1 MNVRVVRNEADY
13 AAALGRIDKLMSA
26 EPDTPEGEEL
36 ELLSILV
43 EHYEQKNHAIE
54 APDPIEFLKNV
65 MEFNGLGQSSLA
77 IVLNSR
83 SRASEILNRRRPL
96 TLEQIRK
103 ISHAWKVP
111 VDPLVQEYELNGVI

>member
-1 MNVRVVRNEADY
+1 MDIQAVRNEADY
-13 AAALGRIDKLMSA
+13 AAALGRIDSLMSA
-26 EPDTPEGEEL
+26 EPNTPEGEEL
-36 ELLSILV
+36 ELQSILV
-43 EHYEQKNHAIE
+43 EHYEQKHHAIE

-65 MEFNGLGQSSLA
+65 MEFRGVGQSSLA

-111 VDPLVQEYELNGVI
+111 VDPLVQEYELDGVI

>member
-26 EPDTPEGEEL
+26 KPNTPEGEEL

-43 EHYEQKNHAIE
+43 EHYEQKHHAIE

-111 VDPLVQEYELNGVI
+111 VDPLIQEYELGGVI